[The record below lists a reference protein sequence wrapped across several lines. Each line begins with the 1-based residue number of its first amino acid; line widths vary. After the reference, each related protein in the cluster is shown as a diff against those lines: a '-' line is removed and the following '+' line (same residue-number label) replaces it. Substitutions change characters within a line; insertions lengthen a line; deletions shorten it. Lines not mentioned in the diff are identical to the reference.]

1 MSVALAHL
9 VGAAVLGVLGP
20 YVLDRLP
27 QRWSPRVLITA
38 WVSSIATAV
47 GLLFLSAL
55 SALWPDP
62 PPAERFVDTLARC
75 AGAVLHAVRD
85 DFSQV
90 YGIAVAVVVIAAVA
104 RTAMSCA
111 RHTRDVHRVHRLHRD
126 VVAVVGSTE
135 PDTPD
140 VLWIDHP
147 HPMAYCVGGRS
158 GFVVATSALRTDVPA
173 EARAAVLAHEFAHL
187 RSRHDRV
194 LAVCD
199 VMARALPFVPLF
211 RRAPAAVATLIEADA
226 DMSAARVTSTAAV
239 RSALAHVTSQGVG
252 PETPM
257 PRSTRYRLLMLE
269 NGAIEPTK
277 STYAAASVL
286 PLLGA
291 ALCTAAALPV
301 LSVLV
306 HGLTA

>member
-47 GLLFLSAL
+47 GLLILSAL

-147 HPMAYCVGGRS
+147 PPPWRTASAGA
-158 GFVVATSALRTDVPA
+158 VVSLWQQVRCAQTCPPRRGPQYWRTSSP
-173 EARAAVLAHEFAHL
+173 
-187 RSRHDRV
+187 
-194 LAVCD
+194 
-199 VMARALPFVPLF
+199 
-211 RRAPAAVATLIEADA
+211 I
-226 DMSAARVTSTAAV
+226 
-239 RSALAHVTSQGVG
+239 
-252 PETPM
+252 
-257 PRSTRYRLLMLE
+257 
-269 NGAIEPTK
+269 
-277 STYAAASVL
+277 
-286 PLLGA
+286 
-291 ALCTAAALPV
+291 
-301 LSVLV
+301 
-306 HGLTA
+306 

>member
-1 MSVALAHL
+1 
-9 VGAAVLGVLGP
+9 
-20 YVLDRLP
+20 
-27 QRWSPRVLITA
+27 
-38 WVSSIATAV
+38 
-47 GLLFLSAL
+47 
-55 SALWPDP
+55 
-62 PPAERFVDTLARC
+62 
-75 AGAVLHAVRD
+75 
-85 DFSQV
+85 
-90 YGIAVAVVVIAAVA
+90 
-104 RTAMSCA
+104 
-111 RHTRDVHRVHRLHRD
+111 
-126 VVAVVGSTE
+126 
-135 PDTPD
+135 
-140 VLWIDHP
+140 
-147 HPMAYCVGGRS
+147 
-158 GFVVATSALRTDVPA
+158 VATSALRTDVPA

-211 RRAPAAVATLIEADA
+211 RRAPTAVAALIEADA

-239 RSALAHVTSQGVG
+239 RSALAHVTGQGVG
-252 PETPM
+252 PGTPM
-257 PRSTRYRLLMLE
+257 PHSTRYRLLMLE